1 MLLEVV
7 ISLGIL
13 LVAMAVVGLAFHNG
27 QQHVELAE
35 QMTRARLMTEKLV
48 AEMDTGLLD
57 LTDREQSG
65 WFGDESIPGMS
76 WRMEVNPADRVKGL
90 LDVDLN
96 IYMGDPDGSEDEH
109 QLILATRVERAEP
122 RGIDFEKDFG
132 LDQDQIQQ
140 LTDAI
145 PGGSQV
151 LDPTNFDP
159 RSLAQLDLDTLVDL
173 LPTLI
178 QAFGAN
184 LAQGQ
189 IDQLIQAAQSGD
201 LSGLQNL
208 AGQQGGGLGGPP
220 GGNNRGAG
228 GGGQGGG
235 SNRGPGAGSSLGGG
249 PPSGGGQ
256 SGGRPRGGRRG
267 GGR

>member
-13 LVAMAVVGLAFHNG
+13 VVAMGVIGLAFNNG
-27 QQHVELAE
+27 QQKVEFAE
-35 QMTRARLMTEKLV
+35 RMVRAMLMTEKLI
-48 AEMDTGLLD
+48 AEMDTALLD

-65 WFGDESIPGMS
+65 GFGDESIPGMS
-76 WRMEVNPADRVKGL
+76 WRVEVNPSDRAPGV
-90 LDVDLN
+90 LDVDIN
-96 IYMGDPDGSEDEH
+96 IYMGDPNGSADEH
-109 QLILATRVERAEP
+109 QLLLATRVERVEP

-132 LDQDQIQQ
+132 LDEDQITQ

-145 PGGSQV
+145 PGGAQV

-159 RSLAQLDLDTLVDL
+159 RSLAQLDLDTLVEL

-189 IDQLIQAAQSGD
+189 VDQLIQAAQSGD
-201 LSGLQNL
+201 LSGLQNA
-208 AGQQGGGLGGPP
+208 AGAQQGGG
-220 GGNNRGAG
+220 
-228 GGGQGGG
+228 
-235 SNRGPGAGSSLGGG
+235 
-249 PPSGGGQ
+249 
-256 SGGRPRGGRRG
+256 RR
-267 GGR
+267 